1 MRNQEFRN
9 AHGYYIFKI
18 LVTELINK
26 GYAITEFSP
35 TFMRATFKTQN
46 GDIKLK
52 LAENAVAS
60 VIIQGKG
67 VDPQAPKTANS
78 IIVITTD
85 NVVFTQGVNSLLQTN
100 PPTGI
105 DILSAFVST
114 VLVQERYMMLKI
126 TVNMSGTQAR
136 IDLENKGELRT
147 FTMEN
152 PTSKSGTSLVCKQAS
167 IYASTPQDI
176 LMWVMSQERRYI

>member
-1 MRNQEFRN
+1 MRNQEYRKT
-9 AHGYYIFKI
+9 HGYYIFKV
-18 LVTELINK
+18 LVNDLLNK

-35 TFMRATFKTQN
+35 TFMNATFKSHN

-60 VIIQGKG
+60 VIVQGKG

-78 IIVITTD
+78 MLVLTTD
-85 NVVFTQGVNSLLQTN
+85 KALYARGVTSLIQTN
-100 PPTGI
+100 PPTGT

-114 VLVQERYMMLKI
+114 ALVQERFMMMKV
-126 TVNMSGTQAR
+126 TVHMSGTQAR

-152 PTSKSGTSLVCKQAS
+152 PSSKSGTTLICKQAS
-167 IYASTPQDI
+167 IYATTPQDI
-176 LMWVMSQERRYI
+176 LVWVMSQERRYI